1 MMSLTEYLFDNPRQ
15 VYEPA
20 LTMLATKRIA
30 DAKKLLKKLAKL
42 RNDASEEELVALVH
56 RYQKVE
62 KAIQTWMLI
71 AEME

>member
-1 MMSLTEYLFDNPRQ
+1 MMNLTEYLFDNPRQ
-15 VYEPA
+15 VYEPE

-42 RNDASEEELVALVH
+42 RDSASEKELVALVY

-62 KAIQTWMLI
+62 KAIRVWESI
-71 AEME
+71 MEVE